1 VETIQRIEKKKTAPL
16 KEQMELLMQSVR
28 NTNQQ
33 TISRIALTTS
43 EGMLFVATADIIFC
57 ESDSNYT
64 RVALKDGKKI
74 LVSKPLKEIDDTL
87 TGPDFYRIHNSFLVN
102 LNHISKYIR
111 GDGGYVVMDDGTS
124 VSISRTRKQEFVELF
139 SKF

>member
-1 VETIQRIEKKKTAPL
+1 
-16 KEQMELLMQSVR
+16 
-28 NTNQQ
+28 
-33 TISRIALTTS
+33 
-43 EGMLFVATADIIFC
+43 VATADIIFC

-87 TGPDFYRIHNSFLVN
+87 AGPDFYRIHNSFLVN